1 MLWRLDYETMMI
13 VMRID
18 YGPDDYNDD
27 VETNIMQCWRGRRV
41 DTEEQLVV
49 IGHCQVSE

>member
-1 MLWRLDYETMMI
+1 MMI

-18 YGPDDYNDD
+18 YGPDDYDDD
-27 VETNIMQCWRGRRV
+27 VEANIMQCWRGRRV
-41 DTEEQLVV
+41 DTGEQRVV

>member
-1 MLWRLDYETMMI
+1 MMI
-13 VMRID
+13 VMRIY

-27 VETNIMQCWRGRRV
+27 VETNIMQCWHGRRV

>member
-18 YGPDDYNDD
+18 YGPDDYIGD
-27 VETNIMQCWRGRRV
+27 VVTNIMQCWRGRRV
-41 DTEEQLVV
+41 DTGEQLVV